1 MDFVKGFYADM
12 ECLVAMWFAKAEGET
27 HKVSQVLLSSAAF
40 HLLSIQPPPIIS
52 YMIGL
57 CCNGLGNSSHHGGY
71 RRIRFFS

>member
-27 HKVSQVLLSSAAF
+27 HKVSQVSLSSAVF
-40 HLLSIQPPPIIS
+40 CWLLIQPPPFIS

-57 CCNGLGNSSHHGGY
+57 
-71 RRIRFFS
+71 